1 MALLCVL
8 SFLTPFAQGR
18 TITGT
23 VTDDK
28 GTPLAGATVSV
39 KDSREVTTTN
49 AEGQFTLDVPSNRNI
64 LVITYVGMATSEL
77 QLGQGSTV
85 NITLSPTAGSTL
97 TDVVVIGY
105 GRARRANLT
114 SAQTSVSAKEI
125 ERTVNTTIEQ
135 AIQGRAAGVYIT
147 QNSGQPGGGISVNIR
162 GVSSINGNTEPLY
175 VVDGVQMEGSRVSFG
190 ATSSS
195 NPLAGLNPNDI
206 EDIQIL
212 QGPSATAIYGSRAT
226 NGVIL
231 ITTKRGRAGQANL
244 NYVFQYNLQTP
255 PRHLDVMNLR
265 EYAKMVNDFHA
276 YAGGTV
282 QEELM
287 DPTILGE
294 GTDWQGEL
302 FNYAPMS
309 KHQLS
314 LSGGNQGTTYYLSG
328 EYMDQKGVAEG
339 SGFKRYGFRLN
350 LDNKPREW
358 ATIGAN
364 LAFNQTNENLTTSQE
379 NIISDAL
386 TLTPQVPVRNFNGS
400 WGGGD
405 ETNGANQFAP
415 VNPIAIANLTT
426 NTNTRR
432 QFLGG
437 LNVGLSLMKGLTFRT
452 SFNANVSNRNGIYY
466 VPSYTIGRRSNP
478 IASLSNSTSDNTYWN
493 WNQLLEYNRVI
504 GKHNATVMV
513 SHESQES
520 TWRNVSAGRTGFLT
534 NDVLDLNAGN
544 ATSATNGGGNGAWS
558 MESYLGRISYNYDNK
573 YIVNGTVRRDGSVN
587 FGPENRWGTFP
598 SVSAAWR
605 IGQEDFFNLPFVSE
619 LKLRLETGL
628 TGNQGGGGIYSPL
641 SAGATTWGT
650 GFLPAVYPNPALQW
664 EETRT
669 DNIGLNI
676 GLLNNRFTIEAD
688 YYIKNT
694 DNLIMPQSLPY
705 YMGASGVGSVGA
717 PTVNAGALRTKGWNF
732 TINSMNVSTRDFRW
746 ETNLNL
752 SHFKTKI
759 ISLNSENAF
768 FERQSWW
775 LNYWTQRSAVGME
788 PWLFRGYIFDGV
800 FQSVE
805 EINNS
810 AVPVDNNGNRLP
822 TAETNGIWV
831 GDARFRDIN
840 GDGKIDVS
848 DITYIGNPWPKLFG
862 GFTNTFSYKGID
874 LSILFTGTFGN
885 DVYNYLAAVNSNPNN
900 IYLSRNL
907 MSEAMEFARPARD
920 NTGKAYLLNPE
931 TTVPRVSFGPNGNY
945 ARNTSRWVEDGSF
958 VRLKNISLSYNLPSS
973 LVNKTRVLKGIRAT
987 IAGQNLLTFTDYTG
1001 FDPEVGAYVGRDAS
1015 SANQAIGLDFGRYP
1029 LTPIYSFTLGVN
1041 F

>member
-1 MALLCVL
+1 MILSCVL
-8 SFLTPFAQGR
+8 SFLSPNAQGR
-18 TITGT
+18 SVTGT
-23 VTDDK
+23 ITDDK
-28 GTPLAGATVSV
+28 GAPLSGATISV
-39 KDSREVTTTN
+39 KNSREVTTSN
-49 AEGQFTLDVPSNRNI
+49 EAGQFAIMLPANRSTL
-64 LVITYVGMATSEL
+64 LVSYVGMAESEV
-77 QLGQGSTV
+77 QVGPGNSV
-85 NITLSPTAGSTL
+85 NITLSATSGTTL
-97 TDVVVIGY
+97 NDVVVIGY

-162 GVSSINGNTEPLY
+162 GISSINGNTEPLY
-175 VVDGVQMEGSRVSFG
+175 VVDGVQIEGQRVGFG
-190 ATSSS
+190 ATSSA
-195 NPLAGLNPNDI
+195 NPLAGINPNDI

-231 ITTKRGRAGQANL
+231 ITTKRGRAGQVAL
-244 NYVFQYNLQTP
+244 NYVFQYNVQTP
-255 PRHLDVMNLR
+255 PKRLNVMNLR
-265 EYAKMVNDFHA
+265 EYAQMVNDFHA

-282 QEELM
+282 QEELL
-287 DPTILGE
+287 DPNILGK
-294 GTDWQGEL
+294 GTDWQKEL
-302 FNYAPMS
+302 FNNAPMA

-314 LSGGNQGTTYYLSG
+314 MSGGTAGTTYYLSG
-328 EYMDQKGVAEG
+328 EYMDQKGVADG

-350 LDNKPREW
+350 LDNQPREW

-364 LAFNQTNENLTTSQE
+364 LSFNQTKENLTTSQE
-379 NIISDAL
+379 NVISDAL
-386 TLTPQVPVRNFNGS
+386 TLTPQVPVRNLNGS

-437 LNVGLSLMKGLTFRT
+437 LNIGLTLAKGLTART
-452 SFNANVSNRNGIYY
+452 SFNANVGNQTAVYY
-466 VPSYTIGRRSNP
+466 IPSYTIGRRSNP
-478 IASLSNSTSDNTYWN
+478 LASLSNRNSENTYWN
-493 WNQLLEYNRVI
+493 WNQLLEYSRMI
-504 GKHNATVMV
+504 GKHNVTLMA
-513 SHESQES
+513 SHESQAS
-520 TWRNVSAGRTGFLT
+520 TWRNVTAGRTGFLT

-544 ATSATNGGGNGAWS
+544 ATSATNGGGNGAWA
-558 MESYLGRISYNYDNK
+558 MESYLGRLSYNYNNK

-598 SVSAAWR
+598 SLSVAWR
-605 IGQEDFFNLPFVSE
+605 IAQEDFFNIPVISE

-628 TGNQGGGGIYSPL
+628 TGNQGSGGIFSPL

-650 GFLPAVYPNPALQW
+650 GFLPAVYPNPGLQW
-664 EETRT
+664 EETKT

-676 GLLNNRFTIEAD
+676 GLVKNRFNIEAD

-694 DNLIMPQSLPY
+694 NNLIMPQSLPY

-717 PTVNAGALRTKGWNF
+717 PTVNAGALRTKGWSITFN
-732 TINSMNVSTRDFRW
+732 TVNVSNRDFRW
-746 ETNLNL
+746 ESNLNL

-788 PWLFRGYIFDGV
+788 PWLFRGYIQDGV
-800 FQSVE
+800 FQSIE
-805 EINNS
+805 EIQNS
-810 AVPVDNNGNRLP
+810 AVPVDNNGKRLP
-822 TAETNGIWV
+822 IAQNNGLWV
-831 GDARFRDIN
+831 GDAKFRDIN
-840 GDGKIDVS
+840 SDGKIDVN

-862 GFTNTFSYKGID
+862 GFTNTFAYKGFD
-874 LSILFTGTFGN
+874 LSILFTATFGN
-885 DVYNYLAAVNSNPNN
+885 DVYNYIAAENSNPNN

-907 MSEAMEFARPARD
+907 MSKAMEFARPAMD

-945 ARNTSRWVEDGSF
+945 ARNTSYWVEDGSF
-958 VRLKNISLSYNLPSS
+958 VRLKNISLSYNLPSGW
-973 LVNKTRVLKGIRAT
+973 VNKTKVIKGIRAT
-987 IAGQNLLTFTDYTG
+987 AGAQNLVTFTDYSG

-1015 SANQAIGLDFGRYP
+1015 SGNQAIGLDFGRYP